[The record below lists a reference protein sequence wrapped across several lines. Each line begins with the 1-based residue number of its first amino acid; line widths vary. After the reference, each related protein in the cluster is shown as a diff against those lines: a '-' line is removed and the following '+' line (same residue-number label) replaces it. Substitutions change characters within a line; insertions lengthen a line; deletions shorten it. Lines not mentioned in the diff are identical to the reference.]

1 MSDDLRNA
9 TETVKL
15 RSPIEEVVRERVPAL
30 KPQGRLWV
38 ACCPFHEERTPS
50 FKVDPSRG
58 TWRCYGACGDGG
70 DQISFVMRFD
80 RVGFREALTTLAARC
95 GVELPEV
102 KRRAREDDRFR
113 RHYEVLNRAEAHFT
127 RALKGRGG
135 ELAREYM
142 AGRGLEE
149 ATLDAF
155 GIGWSAD
162 EYQDLCGRAGEA
174 GITVP
179 ELEAVGLARTRDDG
193 RSYDF
198 FRGRLMIP
206 IRDLRGRTL
215 GFGARR
221 LLDGDAKVPKYVNTP
236 ETPVFHK
243 GRLIYG
249 LDRAMDS
256 VRRGG
261 HIVLVEG
268 YTDVMA
274 AHQVGMPHVVAVLG
288 TSTTEDHAAL
298 LRRAGTRRAS
308 LVFDGDEA
316 GRKAT
321 VRALGGLLPLD
332 IEIDVIQPPEGRD
345 PCDLLIQDGAP
356 ALQSRLDEAT
366 PWLEFLLQGL
376 DGQRGAS
383 LARGVDE
390 ILALFVR
397 IRRPILREDCLREV
411 ALQLGYPETSV
422 REQFESLPERRR
434 ERSRRENEQRQAAGE
449 RRPPMEIPGSG
460 VRPALPSGSGGNG
473 SRLDGDPGRQLAA
486 EGAGGPGA
494 VDSRGPGPGSDP
506 SGGSEG
512 GPGGGS
518 EPGAPTDSPAN
529 PRVPQTP
536 LERACRRAYGE
547 LAGAV
552 MHDPSLAARLA
563 PMAES
568 CEWPRVGE
576 VLRVLVE
583 LDASSGSPNP
593 GDRAHSAGGAS
604 LDPGSLMT
612 ALGDHPARDIVVPIF
627 EHAAQAENPQ
637 ALFQGASDFLER
649 ALGQSALRRSMEGLA
664 QDPAPEEER
673 ETMREL
679 YAQLRRLKITG
690 AGNPA
695 AGSPGVDPQGPD
707 GPPVEDSDL
716 EPSDAGFFDAKS

>member
-1 MSDDLRNA
+1 MSDDLRNT

-58 TWRCYGACGDGG
+58 TWRCYGACGEGG

-80 RVGFREALTTLAARC
+80 RVSFREALTTLAARC

-102 KRRAREDDRFR
+102 RRRARQDDRFR
-113 RHYEVLNRAEAHFT
+113 RHYEVLERAEAHFT
-127 RALKGRGG
+127 RAFKGRGG

-162 EYQDLCGRAGEA
+162 QYEDLCGRAQGV
-174 GITVP
+174 GITIP

-193 RSYDF
+193 RAYDF

-274 AHQVGMPHVVAVLG
+274 AHQVGMTHVVAVLG

-332 IEIDVIQPPEGRD
+332 IEIDVVQPPEGRD
-345 PCDLLIQDGAP
+345 PCDLLIQDGAE
-356 ALQSRLDEAT
+356 AFQARLDGGT
-366 PWLEFLLQGL
+366 PWLEFLLGGL
-376 DGQRGAS
+376 DGLRGAS

-411 ALQLGYPETSV
+411 ALHLGYPEASV

-434 ERSRRENEQRQAAGE
+434 ERSRRENEQRQAGAE
-449 RRPPMEIPGSG
+449 RRPPMDLAGSSI
-460 VRPALPSGSGGNG
+460 RPALPAGGHPDGSHIPGGSSGG
-473 SRLDGDPGRQLAA
+473 R
-486 EGAGGPGA
+486 EGGIHPGA
-494 VDSRGPGPGSDP
+494 AAPM
-506 SGGSEG
+506 GGEDGEESAS
-512 GPGGGS
+512 P
-518 EPGAPTDSPAN
+518 DSPAKIGV
-529 PRVPQTP
+529 PRTP

-552 MHDPSLAARLA
+552 MHDPGLATELA
-563 PMAES
+563 PWAES

-576 VLRVLVE
+576 VLRILVE
-583 LDASSGSPNP
+583 LGASP
-593 GDRAHSAGGAS
+593 GGPPSAGQAS

-612 ALGDHPARDIVVPIF
+612 ALGEHPARDIVVPIF
-627 EHAAQAENPQ
+627 EHAAQAENPRT
-637 ALFQGASDFLER
+637 LFRGASDFLER
-649 ALGQSALRRSMEGLA
+649 ALGQSALRRSMEGLS

-690 AGNPA
+690 AGQPA
-695 AGSPGVDPQGPD
+695 TGSPEGPPKGSPDGSPHRGPEGPD
-707 GPPVEDSDL
+707 GHPVDGSDL